1 MEKKDWRAF
10 ADKEKDNKEYV
21 STKNMYV
28 DITGDVL
35 TAILLSRILYWFL
48 PGKTGNSKIRIFKD
62 NKEWI
67 AKKRSDWKNECR
79 ISPSQFDRSIKI
91 LKKLGLVDT
100 KVYKFAGEPTVHI
113 NLDKDFFMETV
124 LPYLEKDNSKG
135 EK

>member
-1 MEKKDWRAF
+1 VEKKDWRAF